1 MTETLIH
8 NGIFVYWGK
17 SGCQIRVDVFS
28 LYRKKEVRG
37 KRSRVNILTIK
48 TDLSLRVERCH
59 RIYSFPDYLL
69 LQRTTERWPEAITGP
84 KQFSNTEKH
93 SAHPSLFCFK
103 FPEAPGREGV
113 APYSTESIAYQ
124 LQAQVLADSRSPV
137 LRKFT
142 SRVRSSQLCPFY
154 AGRF

>member
-1 MTETLIH
+1 M
-8 NGIFVYWGK
+8 
-17 SGCQIRVDVFS
+17 
-28 LYRKKEVRG
+28 RG

-69 LQRTTERWPEAITGP
+69 LQRTERWPEAITGP
-84 KQFSNTEKH
+84 KRFSNTEKH
-93 SAHPSLFCFK
+93 SAHPSLSCFE

-124 LQAQVLADSRSPV
+124 LEAQVLADPCSPG

-142 SRVRSSQLCPFY
+142 SRVRSSQLPVPSMQDSFDE
-154 AGRF
+154 